1 MQTVTRAPVT
11 TLAYTELSN
20 AIPRAL
26 TLTREAGAALTT
38 AGQAL
43 GGLSGA
49 LAAVAAMPKVLAL
62 AAWDAAPVT

>member
-1 MQTVTRAPVT
+1 MQTVTRAPII

-26 TLTREAGAALTT
+26 TLTREAGDALTT

-43 GGLSGA
+43 GGLSGV
-49 LAAVAAMPKVLAL
+49 LAAVAAMSEVLAL
-62 AAWDAAPVT
+62 AAWDADPAT